1 MTKKVGMRVSF
12 SYKKHLC
19 LINKIYDGT
28 IHTIEYNPVNDA
40 NTELFGYQRE
50 IFIKF
55 DNIDE
60 YLEILMRGWPIY
72 IENEKRVT
80 GNIKKDSILY
90 KNISF
95 YGKET
100 YEEISLYKIESILIS
115 ERAFDIFIQRMEC
128 TESLS
133 NKDLFDIS
141 NIPIPSLLSK
151 L

>member
-1 MTKKVGMRVSF
+1 MLVVGS
-12 SYKKHLC
+12 LN
-19 LINKIYDGT
+19 LILA
-28 IHTIEYNPVNDA
+28 VRQ
-40 NTELFGYQRE
+40 L
-50 IFIKF
+50 
-55 DNIDE
+55 
-60 YLEILMRGWPIY
+60 Y